1 MTEKQ
6 ITSAEASKIVKE
18 VFDDYIQLYQMDRID
33 FKDFVLIENILIKL
47 QLKFEEVFEWLKND
61 LKLL

>member
-47 QLKFEEVFEWLKND
+47 QLKFEEVLE
-61 LKLL
+61 